1 VAFLAAKARQSGPA
15 GDAIPVGARPLSHR
29 DRKGLR
35 CRQTLVRR
43 SGFADRKTQPRRGSA
58 GGDESAGG
66 AARDSDAG
74 AIGPPSQQVSRIAP
88 HWRHMSLARI
98 SNVSPWQIGQRQAV
112 MPLTIP
118 DPRPEGHR
126 AIEKWTPG
134 GTAVTASH
142 GSVWVTRAAR
152 PPGANSR
159 RSEAVRATIANVR
172 FSLPSIAGRCRR
184 YTAIPSVRP
193 CEPGRRTIDRSASST
208 KCYAARAARD
218 RSLQAHRPK
227 AKPKPRGHLARI
239 CYYPEHPSVDTCL
252 GTVRGH
258 PRPLAGRSLRAS
270 MPSAHSKVPALCPP
284 GFAGHLRRLPGHG

>member
-66 AARDSDAG
+66 AARESDAG

-112 MPLTIP
+112 MAAHDTGSAARGASK
-118 DPRPEGHR
+118 DRKMDARRHGRDGEPRERVGHARGPPAGSELPAKRSRACHHRER
-126 AIEKWTPG
+126 AILTPVDRGPLQAVYRDPVRPTVRAGAADHRPVRLVHKMLRSPRRAGSVAASAPPESEAKATWTPRQDLLLP
-134 GTAVTASH
+134 
-142 GSVWVTRAAR
+142 RA
-152 PPGANSR
+152 
-159 RSEAVRATIANVR
+159 
-172 FSLPSIAGRCRR
+172 
-184 YTAIPSVRP
+184 
-193 CEPGRRTIDRSASST
+193 
-208 KCYAARAARD
+208 
-218 RSLQAHRPK
+218 PK
-227 AKPKPRGHLARI
+227 R
-239 CYYPEHPSVDTCL
+239 
-252 GTVRGH
+252 
-258 PRPLAGRSLRAS
+258 
-270 MPSAHSKVPALCPP
+270 
-284 GFAGHLRRLPGHG
+284 